1 MKKIIAPVTAI
12 MRCKECKRRYKK
24 GKKQVDANTAAVVN
38 GDSGV
43 RKLTGSGGNK
53 PEKRR
58 SGGGGKKVS
67 FKTNSGKT
75 VTFTRRTS
83 K

>member
-1 MKKIIAPVTAI
+1 

-24 GKKQVDANTAAVVN
+24 GKEQVDANTAVVN
-38 GDSGV
+38 GDSGL
-43 RKLTGSGGNK
+43 RKLTGSGNK

-58 SGGGGKKVS
+58 SSGGGGKKVS
-67 FKTNSGKT
+67 FKTKSGKT
-75 VTFTRRTS
+75 VTFTRRT

>member
-1 MKKIIAPVTAI
+1 
-12 MRCKECKRRYKK
+12 MRCKECKRTYKK
-24 GKKQVDANTAAVVN
+24 GKKQVDANTAVVN
-38 GDSGV
+38 GDSGGV
-43 RKLTGSGGNK
+43 RKLTDSGNK

-58 SGGGGKKVS
+58 SGGGGGKKVS
-67 FKTNSGKT
+67 FKKSKRNQEKT